1 MANDSEILIKNVEA
15 QLKRLLDQL
24 SDLEEM
30 KENMD
35 ALEYDEEMG
44 NTLEQVELFESSL
57 KKMDTGALVSVAA
70 KAQMA
75 IQEAIR
81 SSRGDQSTMSSQLFA
96 DMDAKAREATAKASK
111 AQQDKALASNF
122 VSTASG
128 EMVIKDDKVGR

>member
-30 KENMD
+30 KEEMD
-35 ALEYDEEMG
+35 ASEYDEEMG

-81 SSRGDQSTMSSQLFA
+81 SSRDQSSQLFA

-128 EMVIKDDKVGR
+128 EMVMKDDKVGR

>member
-1 MANDSEILIKNVEA
+1 
-15 QLKRLLDQL
+15 
-24 SDLEEM
+24 
-30 KENMD
+30 MD
-35 ALEYDEEMG
+35 ASEYDEEMG

-81 SSRGDQSTMSSQLFA
+81 SSRGDQSSQLFA
-96 DMDAKAREATAKASK
+96 DMDAKAREATAEASK

-128 EMVIKDDKVGR
+128 EMVIKDDKIGR

>member
-1 MANDSEILIKNVEA
+1 
-15 QLKRLLDQL
+15 
-24 SDLEEM
+24 
-30 KENMD
+30 
-35 ALEYDEEMG
+35 
-44 NTLEQVELFESSL
+44 
-57 KKMDTGALVSVAA
+57 MDTGALVSVAA
-70 KAQMA
+70 KAQMV

-81 SSRGDQSTMSSQLFA
+81 SSRGDHQSSQLFA